1 MDESPCY
8 ISQRPVA
15 SSQETN
21 QGKSTQKNL
30 PNKAIETHHMPGPP
44 PGFINTFGAKVI
56 HGDKAKDG
64 RANNFISSNLSFNLD
79 NDTNSLSQTY
89 NEYPSNRI
97 KGINASMNDYYGG
110 GLSRYSDNSFKPSTC
125 GSNLQNN

>member
-56 HGDKAKDG
+56 HGDKMAPTG
-64 RANNFISSNLSFNLD
+64 GA
-79 NDTNSLSQTY
+79 SLWQPR
-89 NEYPSNRI
+89 EVI
-97 KGINASMNDYYGG
+97 
-110 GLSRYSDNSFKPSTC
+110 
-125 GSNLQNN
+125 